1 MYTRYLVRICLKI
14 SREMTQILGGTRPQK
29 YLKGGDLKRRVSN
42 RESWNS
48 DLKYSTGKKSS
59 ESKIARLSRDI
70 STRIRSSANNSSHAC
85 FKISTAAVY
94 VRYTS
99 ANISSRPLFVSFLAE
114 ESIDYELSHCFL
126 HAPMTSRFL
135 TIFKC
140 K

>member
-1 MYTRYLVRICLKI
+1 
-14 SREMTQILGGTRPQK
+14 MTQILGGTRPQK

-70 STRIRSSANNSSHAC
+70 STRIRSPANNSSHAC

-94 VRYTS
+94 VYVIRPR
-99 ANISSRPLFVSFLAE
+99 ISRVGHFS
-114 ESIDYELSHCFL
+114 
-126 HAPMTSRFL
+126 
-135 TIFKC
+135 
-140 K
+140 